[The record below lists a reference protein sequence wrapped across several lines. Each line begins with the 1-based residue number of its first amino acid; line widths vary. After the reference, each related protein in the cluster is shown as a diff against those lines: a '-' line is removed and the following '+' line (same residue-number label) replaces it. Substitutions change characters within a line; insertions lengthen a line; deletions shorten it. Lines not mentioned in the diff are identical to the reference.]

1 MFATKTAA
9 ETRDRRWWTL
19 VVLCLS
25 VFLVVVDNTI
35 VNTALPTLADD
46 LDAGTK
52 QLQWIVDAYTLAVAG
67 LLLIGGA
74 LGDRYGRHRLL
85 AIGLAVLGLGAGLA
99 AMATDA
105 TGLIA
110 MRALMGVGAAAIMPA
125 TLSILSDVF
134 DDPSERVRAIG
145 IWSGVSGLGVAVGP
159 TLSGWLLEHFDWSSV
174 FLVHVPIVLVALIA
188 GRALV
193 PASRADR
200 TPRLDPVGAVLSLA
214 GLVAL
219 TYGLIEAPEHG
230 WTSAATLGIV
240 GGAVALLAAFAAW
253 ELRRDDPMVPLQ
265 VFRNGRFSAASLS
278 VTLVFFSLFGAL
290 FLLTQILQFVLGYT
304 PLEAGLS
311 ALPFAFTVGITSPI
325 AAILAKKRGSA
336 KLPVAAGLA
345 LMAAGLAVMADSTA
359 ASGLGHYIF
368 ATVLMA
374 AGMGFAMAPATDSI
388 MGALPAAQAG
398 VGSAVNDTTREIGGV
413 LGVAV
418 MGSVASSTYAH
429 QVATALSPLPEGA
442 SDAARSSLGGALTV
456 AQQIGGP
463 TGNHIADAARDA
475 FIQGVSKGLLVAI
488 IAAGLGALLALR
500 YLPARNPDAAQ
511 APTSAIAVAAA
522 A

>member
-1 MFATKTAA
+1 M
-9 ETRDRRWWTL
+9 
-19 VVLCLS
+19 
-25 VFLVVVDNTI
+25 
-35 VNTALPTLADD
+35 
-46 LDAGTK
+46 
-52 QLQWIVDAYTLAVAG
+52 
-67 LLLIGGA
+67 
-74 LGDRYGRHRLL
+74 
-85 AIGLAVLGLGAGLA
+85 
-99 AMATDA
+99 
-105 TGLIA
+105 
-110 MRALMGVGAAAIMPA
+110 MPA

-134 DDPSERVRAIG
+134 EDPSERVRAIG
-145 IWSGVSGLGVAVGP
+145 IWSGISGLGVAVGA

-174 FLVHVPIVLVALIA
+174 FLVHVPIVIVALIA

-200 TPRLDPVGAVLSLA
+200 TPRLDPVGAALSLA

-219 TYGLIEAPEHG
+219 TYGLIEAPERG
-230 WTSAATLGIV
+230 WTSLATLGIV
-240 GGAVALLAAFAAW
+240 AGAVALLAAFVAW
-253 ELRRDDPMVPLQ
+253 ELRRDDPMAPLQ

-290 FLLTQILQFVLGYT
+290 FLLTQILQFVLGYS

-311 ALPFAFTVGITSPI
+311 TLPFAFTVGITSPI
-325 AAILAKKRGSA
+325 AAILSKKRGSA
-336 KLPVAAGLA
+336 KLPVATGLG
-345 LMAAGLAVMADSTA
+345 LMAVGLAVMASSTA

-368 ATVLMA
+368 AAVLMA

-429 QVATALSPLPEGA
+429 QVAALTPLPHDA
-442 SDAARSSLGGALTV
+442 SETACSSIGGALTV
-456 AQQIGGP
+456 AQHLGGP
-463 TGNHIADAARDA
+463 AGNHVAGAARDA
-475 FIQGVSKGLLVAI
+475 FVHGVSKGLLVAI

-500 YLPARNPDAAQ
+500 YLPARNPDAEPA
-511 APTSAIAVAAA
+511 ATSAIAVAAA